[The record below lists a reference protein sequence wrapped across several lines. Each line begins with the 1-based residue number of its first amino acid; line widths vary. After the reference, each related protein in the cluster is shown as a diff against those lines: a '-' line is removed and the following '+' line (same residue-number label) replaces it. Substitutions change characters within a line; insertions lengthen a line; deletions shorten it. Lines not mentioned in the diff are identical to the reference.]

1 MSYIE
6 TIARFGKTMED
17 GAVKKMRERYICDA
31 LTCTEAEA
39 ITVEK
44 LRPYVVHGELEVT
57 SNKKVNISE
66 VLGNMGADHFYI
78 AKVAF
83 VSIDDKTG
91 KEKQP
96 ITQWLIGGTDFND
109 AYEMALREMN
119 KTMADTEIVSLS
131 ESPVKGVFSTKQ

>member
-6 TIARFGKTMED
+6 TIARFDKMMED
-17 GAVKKMRERYICDA
+17 GELKRVTERYICDA

-44 LRPYVVHGELEVT
+44 LRPYVVHGEFEVT

-66 VLGNMGADHFYI
+66 VLGNMDADRFYI
-78 AKVAF
+78 AKVVV
-83 VSIDDKTG
+83 VSIDDKTDN
-91 KEKQP
+91 EKKSV
-96 ITQWLIGGTDFND
+96 TQWLIGGTDFND
-109 AYEMALREMN
+109 AYEMVLREMN